1 MYFCLKDSVRRRLE
15 GYAALYKTENRGRRR
30 AKKSNS
36 IAYKCIIHWGRIE
49 REIAWWEIET
59 PMVQIHFCVGGLCAC
74 VSVGERQ
81 KKKKKQK
88 AMSSQSIIGNGRF
101 SNLILLIELN
111 PDLGPPLQINWRRA
125 IDVLVG
131 ITWLWIAFGWKR
143 LWLKL
148 SFKANTIEI
157 KWHD

>member
-1 MYFCLKDSVRRRLE
+1 MQHCTKLKIE
-15 GYAALYKTENRGRRR
+15 GGGGG
-30 AKKSNS
+30 KKSNS

-74 VSVGERQ
+74 MRVSVGERQ
-81 KKKKKQK
+81 KKKKQK
-88 AMSSQSIIGNGRF
+88 AMSSQSIIGNSRF

-131 ITWLWIAFGWKR
+131 ITWLRIAFGWKR